1 MEQQKLSSTFD
12 YYINKVE
19 AKDVGD
25 LLQKNATKIIKIASN
40 LDSIK
45 WQYSYENDKWSIG
58 QLLYHLLDTERIMSY
73 RALTFARGEQIEL
86 PGYNHESYAK
96 EIDLSFST
104 ADLFVQEYELLRRGT
119 ILLFQGF
126 TTQQLDRIAHFSNQ
140 KIAVRQLQR
149 LIAGHESH
157 HLEILCKRY
166 L

>member
-1 MEQQKLSSTFD
+1 MDQRNLNSAFD
-12 YYINKVE
+12 YYIYKVE
-19 AKDVGD
+19 ANDVGD
-25 LLQKNATKIIKIASN
+25 LLQKNATKIIEIASN
-40 LDSIK
+40 CDLIK
-45 WQYSYENDKWSIG
+45 WQYSYEKDKWSIG

-104 ADLFVQEYELLRRGT
+104 PDLFVQEYELLRRGT
-119 ILLFQGF
+119 ILMFQGF

-140 KIAVRQLQR
+140 KIAVGQLQR

-157 HLEILCKRY
+157 HLEILCQRY